1 MENIKKYTYYISDL
15 HFTIGSKNY
24 IISDSVGDSFICRIT
39 NNSDNSNESFS
50 HSVVHRSDI
59 KRFLEIENAKEL
71 SVYEMLK
78 LEEFF
83 GKGFFENC
91 AENIKV
97 YSSSV
102 KGNFNKKTTQP
113 NYIFSIKGKYRI
125 AVWDNDD
132 YVSYQIT
139 PIDYIYTIHSKGWAP
154 KSKETK
160 ITSIIENHK
169 YDMVLSQKD
178 GNLFYR
184 ITETPIKIN
193 SDENTQDSDSS
204 NIVAVL

>member
-15 HFTIGSKNY
+15 HFNIGSKNY

-39 NNSDNSNESFS
+39 NNSDSNNESFS
-50 HSVVHRSDI
+50 HTVVHKSDI

-91 AENIKV
+91 TENIKV
-97 YSSSV
+97 YSGSV

-113 NYIFSIKGKYRI
+113 NYIFSIKGKHRI

-132 YVSYQIT
+132 YISYQIT
-139 PIDYIYTIHSKGWAP
+139 PIDYIYIIHAKGWAT
-154 KSKETK
+154 KTKEIK
-160 ITSIIENHK
+160 ITSIVENNK
-169 YDMVLSQKD
+169 YDMTLSQKD

-184 ITETPIKIN
+184 ITEMPIKN
-193 SDENTQDSDSS
+193 NTDENIQDSDYS
-204 NIVAVL
+204 NVVAIL